1 MTPPHLSNFG
11 MISQA
16 HQSLAKDVENLLGH
30 VGLFPRYLMGV
41 TLLSTLIVSIVFFA
55 TYKLLLKHRI
65 EGEHDL
71 SPVLHFTKNV
81 LSHLVAFRS
90 FMTIM
95 PLRPPAGGAHGPFLE
110 TL

>member
-1 MTPPHLSNFG
+1 MSHLPKCG
-11 MISQA
+11 MSSQA

-41 TLLSTLIVSIVFFA
+41 TLLCTLVVSMVFFA

-71 SPVLHFTKNV
+71 SPTFHFAKNV
-81 LSHLVAFRS
+81 LSQLVAFRIFRS
-90 FMTIM
+90 FHDT
-95 PLRPPAGGAHGPFLE
+95 
-110 TL
+110 

>member
-1 MTPPHLSNFG
+1 MTPPHLPNFG

-71 SPVLHFTKNV
+71 SPVLHFAKNV
-81 LSHLVAFRS
+81 LSQLVAFRS
-90 FMTIM
+90 FYDNHATSAT
-95 PLRPPAGGAHGPFLE
+95 RW
-110 TL
+110 